1 MLPPDKRH
9 VTSLLCDV
17 RRNGDLFDDII
28 LTFRSSPPDENIT
41 DASSQ
46 IGQALVG
53 HSSQVGASL
62 CRRHTAP
69 PAVQPDALL
78 RFLQHV
84 VHVQTHPDRK
94 TSHSLN
100 KTLPICT
107 QSATL
112 FDSSYPLMLL

>member
-17 RRNGDLFDDII
+17 RSDGDPSDDII
-28 LTFRSSPPDENIT
+28 LMFLSSPPDENIT

-62 CRRHTAP
+62 CCCHTAP

-78 RFLQHV
+78 PFLQHV
-84 VHVQTHPDRK
+84 VHVQTHP
-94 TSHSLN
+94 
-100 KTLPICT
+100 
-107 QSATL
+107 
-112 FDSSYPLMLL
+112 